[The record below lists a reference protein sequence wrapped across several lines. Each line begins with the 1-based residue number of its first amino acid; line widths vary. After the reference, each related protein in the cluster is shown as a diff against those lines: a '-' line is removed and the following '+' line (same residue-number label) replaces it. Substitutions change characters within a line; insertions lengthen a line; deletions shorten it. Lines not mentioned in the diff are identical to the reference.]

1 LLKWLRSRK
10 LWYRQALPVYWI
22 LLFGATHYPKAR
34 LPASIPQSDK
44 VVHFAAFG
52 LLAFLF
58 WKCVESFDRSLSG
71 RFVWVAFVV
80 LGAYAALD
88 EYLQQFV
95 NRYPSLTDWLA
106 DLAGV
111 SSVLLALEV
120 HRRRRASAARGDP
133 APPDA

>member
-1 LLKWLRSRK
+1 MPKWLRSRK
-10 LWYRQALPVYWI
+10 HWYRRALPVYWI
-22 LLFGATHYPKAR
+22 VLFCATHYPTLG
-34 LPASIPQSDK
+34 LPAPIPQSDK
-44 VVHFAAFG
+44 VAHFVAFG

-58 WKCVESFDRSLSG
+58 WKCVESFDRKLSG

-95 NRYPSLTDWLA
+95 NRYTSLADWLA

-111 SSVLLALEV
+111 SVVLLALEV
-120 HRRRRASAARGDP
+120 HRRRRASAARGNP